1 MNRDVLKM
9 DEFDQSLSY
18 RNLQFRSIGL
28 SIKEKVKKEYV
39 LGGGRHISSTF
50 SSNGQFKYQALK
62 EDILLFE
69 GIRVYKNDKE
79 EKVVH

>member
-9 DEFDQSLSY
+9 NEFDQSLSY

-39 LGGGRHISSTF
+39 LGGGRHIYI
-50 SSNGQFKYQALK
+50 FK
-62 EDILLFE
+62 
-69 GIRVYKNDKE
+69 
-79 EKVVH
+79 

>member
-9 DEFDQSLSY
+9 NEFDQSLSY

-28 SIKEKVKKEYV
+28 SINEKVKKNMFQEE
-39 LGGGRHISSTF
+39 GGTSKF
-50 SSNGQFKYQALK
+50 LSNGQFKYQALK
-62 EDILLFE
+62 EAILLFE